1 MLNWLGLLKSL
12 QGRTDQ
18 FVPMVEELWGR
29 MKTGG
34 FSTVL
39 REKVLRFNGGLFED
53 GSDAAIDRLDAL
65 LGAAS
70 APENVVP
77 LRKSKGL

>member
-1 MLNWLGLLKSL
+1 MMRALFTMFAEDMELLPKDSFLNLLESL
-12 QGRTDQ
+12 HGHSEQ

-39 REKVLRFNGGLFED
+39 REKILRFNGGLV
-53 GSDAAIDRLDAL
+53 R
-65 LGAAS
+65 
-70 APENVVP
+70 
-77 LRKSKGL
+77 